1 MEIESTKIICS
12 GKNSDNYISDC
23 QGVTEGIEKNII
35 YEIKDFN
42 KVISKKVYAVCPIN
56 EKIIIAISHF
66 KKDNKIR
73 TTCMLNL
80 EKVDLEKDKIEIDKY
95 KMYYYKKH
103 IFRIE
108 ATSDTWENIIVVTG
122 EGINEWIF
130 GETSADSPKDLQ
142 DKDFLDLLIK
152 AKRFVDNKIING

>member
-1 MEIESTKIICS
+1 MELESTKIICS

-35 YEIKDFN
+35 YEVNYFN
-42 KVISKKVYAVCPIN
+42 KCISKKVYAVCPIN
-56 EKIIIAISHF
+56 EKIIISIAYF

-103 IFRIE
+103 IFKIE
-108 ATSDTWENIIVVTG
+108 STSDTWENIVVVTG
-122 EGINEWIF
+122 KGINEWIF

-142 DKDFLDLLIK
+142 DKDFLDLLNK
-152 AKRFVDNKIING
+152 AKRFVNNKIING